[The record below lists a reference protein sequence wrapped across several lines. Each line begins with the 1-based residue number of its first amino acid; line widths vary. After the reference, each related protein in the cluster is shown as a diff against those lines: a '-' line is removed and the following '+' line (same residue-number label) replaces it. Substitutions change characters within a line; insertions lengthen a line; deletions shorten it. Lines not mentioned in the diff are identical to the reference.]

1 MVRHKAEYCRH
12 APPESELAR
21 RGRPRRP
28 RLEEPEEPDL
38 LSGRAQ
44 LLHHFVSHDAA
55 HAQAHEVVGTLGL
68 HRTDLP
74 EELCR
79 DVLNSRQ
86 RVLQP
91 VETS

>member
-1 MVRHKAEYCRH
+1 MHCRH
-12 APPESELAR
+12 APPEPELAH

-28 RLEEPEEPDL
+28 RLEEPEESDL
-38 LSGRAQ
+38 LSGRVQ
-44 LLHHFVSHDAA
+44 LLCHLVSHDTA

-68 HRTDLP
+68 HRPDLP